1 MTSQTA
7 TAEPTSSTVA
17 GENETEGDDTI
28 VSREPHNIFALAAYH
43 VCMRTAW
50 IFKTET
56 VVMPAFLDAIAGQ
69 GWIRGWLPVLNR
81 LGQSLPPLLASEYLK
96 RSRIKSRLL
105 LVTTA
110 LMAVPFFILAAVWYA
125 RGSNPPGWL
134 PILFLAAYAFFFAMT
149 GISGL
154 VFSTVQG
161 KLIRVNRRGR
171 LMSIAGI
178 VGSIVAV
185 LAAWNLLGY
194 WLSMPNNAGF
204 TWVFLFTATGFVVA
218 TLSLLLI
225 KEPPDEHQPKAHLR
239 VNIFQET
246 FRVFAGDARFR
257 ITASSAML
265 MMTALLLFPH
275 YQWLGLK
282 KLECGS
288 NDLMIWVVVQNAA
301 VGVFSLFVGWIADA
315 RGNRLAIR
323 TQVFL
328 IGFIP
333 LLALWLST
341 CPKEFGSRWFFLT
354 YIALGLCPVVIKTYM
369 NYTLELTDVINHPRY
384 VSTMSVCMA
393 LPFVF
398 SPLVGWLVDVYYP
411 AVFIG
416 ISLLVTSGGIVTFF
430 MDEPRHQPDGI
441 LGDDLSAD

>member
-1 MTSQTA
+1 MNSETA

-17 GENETEGDDTI
+17 NDTPAGENEAI
-28 VSREPHNIFALAAYH
+28 LSRESHNIFALAAYH
-43 VCMRTAW
+43 ICMRLAW

-56 VVMPAFLDAIAGQ
+56 VVMPAFMDAIAGQ

-96 RSRIKSRLL
+96 RTRVKSRLL
-105 LVTTA
+105 LISTS
-110 LMAVPFFILAAVWYA
+110 LMAVPFFILAIVWYQ

-134 PILFLAAYAFFFAMT
+134 PLLFLVAYGFFFAMT
-149 GISGL
+149 GVSGL

-161 KLIRVNRRGR
+161 KLIRANRRGR

-178 VGSIVAV
+178 IGSVVSVI
-185 LAAWNLLGY
+185 AAWNLLGY
-194 WLSMPNNAGF
+194 WLSLPNNSGF
-204 TWVFLFTATGFVVA
+204 TWVFAFTGTGFVVA

-225 KEPPDEHQPKAHLR
+225 KEPPDENLPEAHLR
-239 VNIFQET
+239 VNLLQET
-246 FRVFAGDARFR
+246 FRVFAGDKRFR
-257 ITASSAML
+257 ITATSAML

-275 YQWLGLK
+275 YQWLGRT
-282 KLECGS
+282 KLGCGS

-301 VGVFSLFVGWIADA
+301 VGVFSLFVGWIADS
-315 RGNRLAIR
+315 RGNRLAVR

-328 IGFIP
+328 IGLIP

-341 CPKEFGSRWFFLT
+341 WPAEVGSRWYFLT

-369 NYTLELTDVINHPRY
+369 NYTLELTDTINHPRY

-398 SPLVGWLVDVYYP
+398 SPLVGWLVDIWYP
-411 AVFIG
+411 GVFVG

-430 MDEPRHQPDGI
+430 MDEPRHQPDLI
-441 LGDDLSAD
+441 LGEDLSAD